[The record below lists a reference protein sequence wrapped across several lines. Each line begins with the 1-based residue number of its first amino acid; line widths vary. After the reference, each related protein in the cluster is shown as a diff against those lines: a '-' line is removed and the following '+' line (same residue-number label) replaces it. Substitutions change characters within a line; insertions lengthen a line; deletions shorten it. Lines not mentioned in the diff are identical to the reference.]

1 MTEKPNP
8 RVLIIGGGIAGME
21 AVLALHHLAPD
32 AAQVTL
38 VSAEPEF
45 HFKPMVVA
53 EPFTREPV
61 ERHELAPALRE
72 LDTEFIQG
80 AVVEVDPEEQMVKL
94 ADATLLSYDYLL
106 VALGGRARPAFSVAE
121 TFWAGRGD
129 IDIDGLLE
137 AAASHPS
144 RTLAFV
150 IPRGCTWPLPL
161 YELALM
167 TQRRLEQGGPYGV
180 RLLIVTH
187 EDSPLAIF
195 GEPATGAI
203 GALLRGRR
211 IEVEPMKAVVEEHGA
226 LHMHPGGSALSAG
239 AVIALPEIVGPGVA
253 GLPSDEAGF
262 LPVDLHQ
269 RVHNV
274 HDVYAAGDGTTFPVK
289 QGGLATQQADVA
301 AEHIAKRLGAAVSA
315 PPFEPVLR
323 GRLITGPDTLNMEHD
338 LTGGHGEG
346 AATLDYLW
354 WPPGKVAGRY
364 LAPWLTG
371 TSLEHDLEPPTRPL
385 DVEVSLPHEWHGRPM
400 AMGSYPNPTR

>member
-1 MTEKPNP
+1 
-8 RVLIIGGGIAGME
+8 ME
-21 AVLALHHLAPD
+21 AALALHHLAPGV
-32 AAQVTL
+32 AQVTL
-38 VSAEPEF
+38 VSADPEF

-53 EPFTREPV
+53 EPFTKAPV
-61 ERHELAPALRE
+61 ERHALAPALRD
-72 LDTEFIQG
+72 LDTEFIHG
-80 AVVEVDPEEQMVKL
+80 DVVGVDPEQQAVKL
-94 ADATLLSYDYLL
+94 ANATILSYDYLL
-106 VALGGRARPAFSVAE
+106 VALGGRARPALAAAE

-129 IDIDGLLE
+129 LDIEGLLE
-137 AAASHPS
+137 AASSHPS

-150 IPRGCTWPLPL
+150 VPAGCTWPLPL

-167 TQRRLEQGGPYGV
+167 TQRLLEQQGPYGV

-195 GEPATGAI
+195 GEPASDAI
-203 GALLRGRR
+203 SSLLRGRA
-211 IEVEPMKAVVEEHGA
+211 IDVEPMRTVAEEDGG
-226 LHMHPGGSALSAG
+226 LRMHPGGELLNAG
-239 AVIALPEIVGPGVA
+239 AVIALPEIVGPGLA
-253 GLPSDEAGF
+253 GLPSDEVGF

-269 RVHNV
+269 RVQNV

-301 AEHIAKRLGAAVSA
+301 AEHIAKRLGAPVEAL
-315 PPFEPVLR
+315 PFEPVLR
-323 GRLITGPDTLNMEHD
+323 GKLITGPDTLNMEHD

-364 LAPWLTG
+364 LAPWLMG
-371 TSLEHDLEPPTRPL
+371 TSLEHDLEPPVRPL

-400 AMGSYPNPTR
+400 AMGSYRNPTR